1 MNFGNSV
8 KIKYAKTSNQ
18 YKMDCREQW
27 LHNVTE
33 IRYRYPSPQS
43 TLRVSFESDIHKTGL
58 TVFLDEIEEF
68 ETILATEIAP
78 EF

>member
-1 MNFGNSV
+1 MNFGINV
-8 KIKYAKTSNQ
+8 RIKYAPTSNQ

-33 IRYRYPSPQS
+33 IHYKYPSALS
-43 TLRVSFESDIHKTGL
+43 NNRIVFESDIHGTGL
-58 TVFLDEIEEF
+58 TIFLDEIEEF
-68 ETILATEIAP
+68 ETILAKEKES